1 MKGIFTTLWRGILS
15 FAIPSLL
22 VYVEGKGTFPGSL
35 RDAFLLF
42 SIPSGG
48 LRPYVGAKE
57 RLKEPF
63 SE

>member
-1 MKGIFTTLWRGILS
+1 MKGIFTTLWRGVLS
-15 FAIPSLL
+15 FAIPS

-42 SIPSGG
+42 SNPSGG

-57 RLKEPF
+57 RFKGTL
-63 SE
+63 